1 MTSSKRPST
10 STVERPSRVI
20 NSVAPIRICDNG
32 GWTDTWFA
40 EHGKVFNIGVYP
52 YVEVQIEVYPRD
64 SREDRIILYAENYAE
79 RDAIYAGDFNA
90 LGAAMVE
97 NTEAQAALHPE
108 LVNAD
113 AVRVLEIARRHG
125 AIGWKVNGAGGEG
138 GSLTLLCPP
147 LSHVKRAMVRAIK
160 ATNPLYQA
168 ISIYLSRQGLR
179 IWEQPGDAVG
189 RGPAWAKPPRGRR
202 D

>member
-90 LGAAMVE
+90 LGAAMV
-97 NTEAQAALHPE
+97 
-108 LVNAD
+108 
-113 AVRVLEIARRHG
+113 
-125 AIGWKVNGAGGEG
+125 
-138 GSLTLLCPP
+138 
-147 LSHVKRAMVRAIK
+147 RAIK

-179 IWEQPGDAVG
+179 IWEQPGDAE
-189 RGPAWAKPPRGRR
+189 AWRR

>member
-1 MTSSKRPST
+1 M
-10 STVERPSRVI
+10 ERPIHVI

-90 LGAAMVE
+90 LGAAMV
-97 NTEAQAALHPE
+97 
-108 LVNAD
+108 
-113 AVRVLEIARRHG
+113 
-125 AIGWKVNGAGGEG
+125 
-138 GSLTLLCPP
+138 
-147 LSHVKRAMVRAIK
+147 RAIE

-179 IWEQPGDAVG
+179 IWEQPGDAE
-189 RGPAWAKPPRGRR
+189 AWRR